1 MLTATRGAV
10 SAWAVN
16 APSREVNRTA
26 AQTSRRVVF
35 GMARDQWAATYS
47 YNITSNNLSTLALL
61 TDVPDSDVLIRLE
74 NIHLQRN
81 GNVLL
86 AAVNLRVRPRQIVTL
101 VGPNGAGKT
110 TLVRV
115 LLRLLTPD
123 AGTVWRR
130 DKLVI
135 GYVPQRFTPPPSL
148 PMDVDGFL
156 RLAGPST
163 PLQRQ
168 QMLDDNGAGGLLQ
181 RPLRALSG
189 GEMQRVLLARALLRK
204 PDLLVLD
211 EPAQGLDV
219 QGQQELYGLI
229 VRLRDTTGCGVLMI
243 SHDLH
248 LVMAATDEVV
258 CLERHVCCVG
268 KPDDVSV
275 HPEYLRLFG
284 RDLSGLALYRHHHD
298 HHHDLHGNIVPDAP
312 QQEHRHD

>member
-1 MLTATRGAV
+1 LSLTEPLIALEGIHVQRHGH
-10 SAWAVN
+10 
-16 APSREVNRTA
+16 
-26 AQTSRRVVF
+26 
-35 GMARDQWAATYS
+35 
-47 YNITSNNLSTLALL
+47 ALL
-61 TDVPDSDVLIRLE
+61 TDVS
-74 NIHLQRN
+74 
-81 GNVLL
+81 
-86 AAVNLRVRPRQIVTL
+86 LRVLPRQIVTL

-115 LLRLLTPD
+115 LLGLMTADR
-123 AGTVWRR
+123 GVVRR
-130 DKLVI
+130 RSGLRV

-163 PLQRQ
+163 EPQREQ
-168 QMLDDNGAGGLLQ
+168 RLAENGAGDLLR

-189 GEMQRVLLARALLRK
+189 GEMQRVLLARAMLRE

-219 QGQQELYGLI
+219 QGQQEFYALI
-229 VRLRDTTGCGVLMI
+229 ARLRDSSGCGVLLV

-268 KPDDVSV
+268 RPEDISV

-284 RDLSGLALYRHHHD
+284 RDLAGLAVYRHHHD
-298 HHHDLHGNIVPDAP
+298 HHHDLHGNIVPDAAEGRTP
-312 QQEHRHD
+312 HD